1 MKKNKTIPSK
11 DYITISKYGV
21 FVGGNPAKTYRGSKI
36 QFMDRAQRYF
46 AAIQKQN
53 PEVQELHVGVFITP
67 GEEAKPGNPSSS
79 VGKHVWGRVKL
90 SGGYV
95 GPWVLIHTYRSASG
109 WAGGCAVDSVEFI
122 YHDTDV
128 RSAMLNSAKTNA
140 AEKIDDM
147 LNKLET
153 ENQRLQA
160 ENEGLRQDRDHFK
173 LLLTDVVEQS
183 GKMRASLLSRGVKK
197 YKEMIQNME
206 NHIKNYNY
214 RTK

>member
-1 MKKNKTIPSK
+1 MKNT

-21 FVGGNPAKTYRGSKI
+21 FVGGNPAKTYRESKI

-128 RSAMLNSAKTNA
+128 RSAMLNFTKENA

-147 LNKLET
+147 LNKLEE
-153 ENQRLQA
+153 ENQKIKA
-160 ENEGLRQDRDHFK
+160 ENEDLRQDREHFRM
-173 LLLTDVVEQS
+173 LLEYIIKNAS
-183 GKMRASLLSRGVKK
+183 RIRASLLSRGVKK
-197 YKEMIQNME
+197 YKEMIQNMA

-214 RTK
+214 RAR